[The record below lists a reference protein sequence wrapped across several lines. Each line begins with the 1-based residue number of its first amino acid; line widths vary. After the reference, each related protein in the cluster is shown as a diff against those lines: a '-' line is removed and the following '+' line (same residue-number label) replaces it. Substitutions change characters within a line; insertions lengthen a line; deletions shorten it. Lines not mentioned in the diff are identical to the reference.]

1 MNKKI
6 LGLLTCC
13 LLLSGC
19 KEDVG
24 SNSSNS
30 SNKDDANRREIVQ
43 VEHIDLAVNEIY
55 YLFTMISAE
64 FKNQI
69 VTIDP
74 SDNPYCYADS
84 DLGILKGL
92 SIGSTTIRVRSN
104 NFYQDVEINVAN
116 DAYVNSHFVVDR
128 GRLYGKKAVFF
139 GDSIT
144 DNNENIRPDLPI
156 YHTGF
161 DYYPGK
167 IRDEVHLTDM
177 HDYAISGATAAICP
191 SIGTKI
197 NSAYQVQTAINEGT
211 LAEADYVFIMFG
223 TNDFMRCVPFGS
235 IDDEPTT
242 IEGTTTF
249 YGAYNYFYKK
259 VLEINP
265 KVRIVA
271 LEITYSTWGQD
282 SKYIYSDAGTYGTT
296 RADYTGYVRNIVN
309 KYGFISIPTWDLWN
323 ETNWQTYIPDGIH
336 PANLGHTR
344 LMHRILNEDLD

>member
-1 MNKKI
+1 MNKKL
-6 LGLLTCC
+6 LGLLTCAMF
-13 LLLSGC
+13 LSGC
-19 KEDVG
+19 NEDASG
-24 SNSSNS
+24 SSK
-30 SNKDDANRREIVQ
+30 SNKELGTAAEIVN
-43 VEHIDLAVNEIY
+43 VTHIDLAVDELY
-55 YLFTMISAE
+55 SLFSMLKDD

-69 VTIDP
+69 VTIDE
-74 SDNPYCYADS
+74 SNNPYCYADP
-84 DLGILKGL
+84 DIGILKGL
-92 SIGSTTIRVRSN
+92 KIGTTTIRVRSSDY
-104 NFYQDVEINVAN
+104 YQDVEIKVSD

-128 GRLYGKKAVFF
+128 GRLYQKKAIFF

-144 DNNENIRPDLPI
+144 DNDVNIRPQLPI

-167 IRDEVHLTDM
+167 LRDEVPLADM

-191 SIGTKI
+191 SIGTQI
-197 NSAYQVQTAINEGT
+197 NAAYQVQKAINEGT
-211 LAEADYVFIMFG
+211 LAEADYVFVMFG

-242 IEGTTTF
+242 IEATTTF

-259 VLEINP
+259 ILEINP

-271 LEITYSTWGQD
+271 LEITFSTWGQD
-282 SKYIYSDAGTYGTT
+282 SAYIYSPAGTYGTT

-309 KYGFISIPTWDLWN
+309 KYGFISIPTWDLWDAS
-323 ETNWQTYIPDGIH
+323 NWSTYIPDGIH
-336 PANLGHTR
+336 PANLGHIR